1 MRVDK
6 FLKKDKFD
14 CAEDYSTQIEMW
26 AYIIAKHF
34 NMSLLEVYSLPRRLF
49 KQSLVWAMVI
59 TDENKKDIERK
70 KQQAK
75 AGDREMVNLDYSFLD
90 GEGD

>member
-6 FLKKDKFD
+6 FLKKDKYD
-14 CAEDYSTQIEMW
+14 SVEDIATQIELW

-34 NMSLLEVYSLPRRLF
+34 SISLLEVYSMPPHLF
-49 KQSLVWAMVI
+49 KQSLVWAMVS
-59 TDENKKDIERK
+59 TEENNKQIERK

-75 AGDREMVNLDYSFLD
+75 SGDREVVGLDYSFLD
-90 GEGD
+90 WE